1 MELTQSLAEVT
12 LQLTNFIKLAN
23 DLSDQINAISR
34 NIRATMRMKLH
45 NTLIEFTPRLAK
57 QDENQRALTKLEVFD
72 ALRKKNPA
80 IEKLRVGLGLEL
92 S

>member
-1 MELTQSLAEVT
+1 MPAITEYPNIEVVVD
-12 LQLTNFIKLAN
+12 NKL
-23 DLSDQINAISR
+23 LLDQINAISR